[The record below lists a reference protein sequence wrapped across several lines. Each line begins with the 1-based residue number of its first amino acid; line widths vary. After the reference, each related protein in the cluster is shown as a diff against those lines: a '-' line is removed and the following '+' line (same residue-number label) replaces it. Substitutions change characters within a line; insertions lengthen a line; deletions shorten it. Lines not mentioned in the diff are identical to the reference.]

1 MPHAEE
7 MLSVAASRTAELAA
21 PGLSPRPRRKVAVL
35 ACMDTRIDL
44 FSMLGLQRGDAHII
58 RNAGGLVTDDALRSL
73 SASQRLLGTE
83 EIVVVMHDGCGLCG
97 ASEDDFAQALAADG
111 ATPTWRLGAFEHV
124 EDALRASLL
133 RLLSSRELPAREHV
147 RGFVFDPETGAL
159 REVHATPAQGI
170 PAQTAPARAA
180 PTRSGQ

>member
-1 MPHAEE
+1 MRWRMSNADE
-7 MLSVAASRTAELAA
+7 MLEVAAARAAELAA

-44 FSMLGLQRGDAHII
+44 FPMLGLERGDAHII

-83 EIVVVMHDGCGLCG
+83 DIVVVMHDGCGLHG
-97 ASEDDFAQALAADG
+97 ASEDEFAQALAADG
-111 ATPTWRLGAFEHV
+111 AVPSWRLGAFEDV
-124 EDALRASLL
+124 ERALRHGLARL
-133 RLLSSRELPAREHV
+133 RASRELPSREHI

-159 REVHATPAQGI
+159 REV
-170 PAQTAPARAA
+170 
-180 PTRSGQ
+180 